1 MMRGFVRAI
10 YPRSRAARGGCATDS
25 IGAETRAADRE
36 PDNRAALLH
45 DSMRKGAIGV
55 RGDCVGS
62 RTIDLVR
69 LPRLSPR
76 AYRRIT
82 LLALLAQVF
91 ITVTGAAVRLTGSGL
106 GCSDWPTCEDNRVVA
121 PFEYHAMIEFVN
133 RTVTGLVSAAVIL
146 AVLGS
151 PLRSPRRRDLT
162 WLSLG
167 LVGGVI
173 GQSVLGGLTVLFE
186 LRPPFVIAHFALSMI
201 LIWNAFV
208 LHERSKYA
216 QSPALPVVPRNVRVL
231 ARLLV
236 VTAAITIFTGTIVT
250 GTGPHGGD
258 ENAKRLSFDITTVAR
273 IHSGTVW
280 LFLALTVITLFVLHR
295 RGAPLGVD
303 RRAKYLVAAIVLQGA
318 IGYVQYF
325 NSVPPGLV
333 MIHIFGSIVVWIA
346 ALSFD
351 LSLTARHL
359 KSDASE
365 ATPATT

>member
-1 MMRGFVRAI
+1 M
-10 YPRSRAARGGCATDS
+10 
-25 IGAETRAADRE
+25 
-36 PDNRAALLH
+36 
-45 DSMRKGAIGV
+45 
-55 RGDCVGS
+55 
-62 RTIDLVR
+62 R

-82 LLALLAQVF
+82 LVALLAQVF
-91 ITVTGAAVRLTGSGL
+91 ITISGAAVRLTGSGL
-106 GCSDWPTCEDNRVVA
+106 GCSDWPTCEDNRVIA

-133 RTVTGLVSAAVIL
+133 RTVTGLVSVAVIL

-151 PLRSPRRRDLT
+151 LLRNPRRRDLT

-173 GQSVLGGLTVLFE
+173 GQIFLGGLTVLFE
-186 LRPPFVIAHFALSMI
+186 LQPPFVIAHFLLSMV

-216 QSPALPVVPRNVRVL
+216 QSPALPVVPRNVRIL
-231 ARLLV
+231 GRLLV
-236 VTAAITIFTGTIVT
+236 VASAITIFTGTIVT

-280 LFLALTVITLFVLHR
+280 IFLALTIAALFLLR
-295 RGAPLGVD
+295 RTGAPRNVD
-303 RRAKYLVAAIVLQGA
+303 RRSKYLVAAILVQGS

-333 MIHIFGSIVVWIA
+333 ILHILGSVVVWIA
-346 ALSFD
+346 ALAFD
-351 LSLTARHL
+351 LSLIARPIE
-359 KSDASE
+359 SDTSD
-365 ATPATT
+365 ATPATS